1 MTDEYIPLTI
11 VDVQLDAPGVA
22 DAGLVL
28 LQEQPP
34 PHRYLRII
42 VGRYEASAIA
52 RAFHGAPQARP
63 MAWDL
68 YLETLDLLRTA
79 LISVTITR
87 VEEGRHFFAEI
98 ELQPP
103 ADPNDPGIADGSV
116 APIRHRVDARPS
128 DGLAL
133 VARRDWVTIRATPE
147 VLASA
152 GISPVLD
159 EGTGADETELN

>member
-1 MTDEYIPLTI
+1 MTEDYIPLTI

-28 LQEQPP
+28 LQERPP

-52 RAFHGAPQARP
+52 RAFHGAPQPRP
-63 MAWDL
+63 LPWDL

-79 LISVTITR
+79 LIAVTITR
-87 VEEGRHFFAEI
+87 AEEGRHFFAEI

-103 ADPNDPGIADGSV
+103 VDINDTGVADGSV
-116 APIRHRVDARPS
+116 APVRHRLDARPS
-128 DGLAL
+128 DALAL
-133 VARRDWVTIRATPE
+133 AARRDWVAIRATPE

-152 GISPVLD
+152 GIPPVLD
-159 EGTGADETELN
+159 EASRADETELN

>member
-1 MTDEYIPLTI
+1 MTDDDIPLSI

-28 LQEQPP
+28 LQERPP

-52 RAFHGAPQARP
+52 TAFHGAPQPRP
-63 MAWDL
+63 MSWDL

-79 LISVTITR
+79 LVAVIITR

-103 ADPNDPGIADGSV
+103 ADVASEAADGGV
-116 APIRHRVDARPS
+116 DPVRHRLDARPS
-128 DGLAL
+128 DALAL
-133 VARRDWVTIRATPE
+133 AARRDWVAIRATPD
-147 VLASA
+147 VLATA
-152 GISPVLD
+152 GIPPVLD
-159 EGTGADETELN
+159 EAAGPGETELN